1 MTDDTLPASIA
12 DANRPE
18 SDGVS
23 SGALWVGLLVG
34 VALLAALCVVLAL
47 VGWRVG
53 AAPAA

>member
-34 VALLAALCVVLAL
+34 VALLAALCVGLAL

-53 AAPAA
+53 AAPAG